1 MTSLNQHVDAI
12 LTRIPDDPSTRQL
25 VALAGPPGTGKSTVA
40 EALDQAIRQRGQH
53 VTVVP
58 MDGFHLDNRVLEPLG
73 LLPRKGAPETFD
85 AGGFIS
91 LVRRIRAGE
100 EVVAPVFDRARD
112 IAIAGAQVVPA
123 GPGVILFE
131 GNYLLFDESPWRDLR
146 PLWDLAIWLETP
158 LDELRRRLIDR
169 WLTHGLDADQ
179 ARMRAEGND
188 LANARRI
195 QAARLAADLVIGG

>member
-1 MTSLNQHVDAI
+1 MTSLNQHVEAI

-195 QAARLAADLVIGG
+195 HAARLDADMVIGG

>member
-40 EALDQAIRQRGQH
+40 EALAQAIRQRGQN

-158 LDELRRRLIDR
+158 LDELRRRLINR

>member
-1 MTSLNQHVDAI
+1 MNSLTRHVNAI
-12 LTRIPDDPSTRQL
+12 LTRIVDDPSARQL

-40 EALDQAIRQRGQH
+40 EALAQAIRQRGQK
-53 VTVVP
+53 VTIVP
-58 MDGFHLDNRVLEPLG
+58 MDGFHLDNRVLEPRG

-85 AGGFIS
+85 AGGFLS

-100 EVVAPVFDRARD
+100 EVIAPVFDRARD

-146 PLWDLAIWLETP
+146 PLWDLAIWLDTP
-158 LDELRRRLIDR
+158 IEELRRRLVER
-169 WLTHGLDADQ
+169 WLTHGLDAEQ
-179 ARMRAEGND
+179 ARIRAEGND

-195 QAARLAADLVIGG
+195 NAARLTPDMVIGG